1 VYDPAEAA
9 FLGRVVF
16 WTVVWA
22 VYLLCSERA
31 KAAALGHLPQQVR
44 SQLGVAEDP
53 QPTAFKRLQRGIA
66 RWLFATSVKIIRG
79 QESSDLSRAKDDERQ
94 EV

>member
-53 QPTAFKRLQRGIA
+53 QPTAFKRL
-66 RWLFATSVKIIRG
+66 
-79 QESSDLSRAKDDERQ
+79 
-94 EV
+94 